1 MDDTEDDRRI
11 RGWLDLWLEASATCQ
26 SDVACEAATHLD
38 HLLRQPV
45 KQT

>member
-1 MDDTEDDRRI
+1 MDETEDDRRI

-26 SDVACEAATHLD
+26 TDVALEAAIELD

-45 KQT
+45 RL